1 MARRRP
7 GSPKGRWRTLI
18 SVIACIATF
27 GMTNGLSSP
36 LIALNL
42 EAQGVG
48 EAVIGLNMTM
58 MAVAI
63 LVFSPFVPKLAAW
76 SGTRRFLLGCILVQI
91 AVFVVMP
98 LERSLV
104 LWFAARFVMGCTAA
118 GMYVIAEA
126 WIAEVAHDA
135 SRGRTMAIY
144 VTALSG
150 GFAIGPLII
159 PITGI
164 EGFAPFLAAIALL
177 FMAALPLASAG
188 QDEPDARGP
197 IRFNAFNFA
206 IIAPTIATAV
216 VLVSLMEM
224 TTAGLLAV
232 YAVRYDFPVG
242 VAALT
247 GTAVA
252 LGGLVFQF
260 PIGWLGDKTNRVAVM
275 LLCAGGGALGA
286 LLLPQVITH
295 PILIWLF
302 LPLWAGLFSGVYTMA
317 LALMGERFKGA
328 ELITASASLGI
339 MWGIGSLIGPA
350 SAGAIMSSAGPDGL
364 PYFLAACCAVFVA
377 LGLLR
382 RLAAQRRARIGN
394 A

>member
-1 MARRRP
+1 MNDSGARRP
-7 GSPKGRWRTLI
+7 GPPKGRWRTLI
-18 SVIACIATF
+18 PVIACISTF

-36 LIALNL
+36 LISLNL
-42 EAQGVG
+42 EARGID
-48 EAVIGLNMTM
+48 EAMIGLNMTM

-76 SGTRRFLLGCILVQI
+76 AGTRNFLLACIAVQI
-91 AVFVVMP
+91 ALFVIMP

-104 LWFAARFVMGCTAA
+104 VWFAARFIMGCTAA
-118 GMYVIAEA
+118 GMYVISEA
-126 WIAEVAHDA
+126 WINEVADEA

-164 EGFAPFLAAIALL
+164 GGFAPFLAAIALL
-177 FMAALPLASAG
+177 CIAALPLLGAG
-188 QDEPDARGP
+188 PEAPSARGP
-197 IRFNAFNFA
+197 VRFNVFNFV

-224 TTAGLLAV
+224 TIAGLLPV

-242 VAALT
+242 LAALT
-247 GTAVA
+247 GSAVA
-252 LGGLVFQF
+252 VGGLLFQF
-260 PIGWLGDKTNRVAVM
+260 PIGWLGDKTNRVTVM
-275 LLCAGGGALGA
+275 LLCAAGGAAGA
-286 LLLPQVITH
+286 LLLPVVIQY
-295 PILIWLF
+295 PIALWLC

-339 MWGIGSLIGPA
+339 MWGIGSLFGPA
-350 SAGAIMSSAGPDGL
+350 SAGVIMSGAGADGL
-364 PYFLAACCAVFVA
+364 PYFLAVCCAAFVL
-377 LGLLR
+377 LGLAR
-382 RLAAQRRARIGN
+382 RLT
-394 A
+394 